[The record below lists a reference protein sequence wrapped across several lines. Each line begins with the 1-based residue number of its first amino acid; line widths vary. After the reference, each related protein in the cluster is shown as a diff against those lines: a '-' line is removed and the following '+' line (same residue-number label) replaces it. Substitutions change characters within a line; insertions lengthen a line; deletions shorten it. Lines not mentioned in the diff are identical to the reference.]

1 MSIYNSTTLPNI
13 SYANT
18 FGDWVVATN
27 NLITDHDQF
36 AANNY
41 QKNTGTLY
49 LNDPTLGLQVNS
61 ASIFAGNVQ
70 VVGAGSSAY
79 IQNNLRV
86 DTQVYFTNT
95 SLGLTNSGQANIG
108 GLLLALGSGT
118 GLAVSNNATI
128 GGTVSIGSTASI
140 GSSATIGGSATVGGT
155 ITVTGQSNLNGN
167 TVVSNTM
174 SVSGNTNLGNYL
186 NVTKDISAVNGA
198 LSGNMGVGGTLSVGG
213 SATFNTIQTTGQ
225 LAVGGNFVLN
235 GTTVYNSNSFT
246 INAQSSVGLNS
257 TFNVNRGSSGANA
270 SILWNES
277 AQQWQILDVNNST
290 YYRILSN
297 ENIVDGF
304 TSTSGTN
311 LASARTANVT
321 YSLVTQAPNT
331 FNGTTGT
338 ALPSAGVINFGSN
351 NGVIISGTGNNL
363 YINTNQDVRSTATP
377 TFAAMTL
384 TTGLPITSGGTGATS
399 QGQALTNILPTG
411 TTAGYVLTTGGPGN
425 FYWAAGGSG
434 GGGGATPGTTISST
448 YTEYTA
454 NGSANTYTTPVY
466 VPGADQLKVYLDGVR
481 QHPGQYTEV
490 SGNTGGSGIVSFTSV
505 IPSGVTILTEVDGY
519 IINPYY
525 ANNISYTVNSFISSS
540 ANTIQSAIDGLSTIV
555 QNFDSNFSTN
565 TYTTSSTTQV
575 AVDTFS
581 TSTYRSAKYQVQMT
595 SGSNYHVIE
604 LSVVHDGT
612 TAYLSQYGEIVT
624 NNNLGSFDASI
635 SGGVLSLLFTPNYSV
650 TVVKFI
656 RSNITI

>member
-61 ASIFAGNVQ
+61 AAIFAGNVQ

-118 GLAVSNNATI
+118 GLAVSNNAT
-128 GGTVSIGSTASI
+128 
-140 GSSATIGGSATVGGT
+140 VGGT

-174 SVSGNTNLGNYL
+174 YVSGNTNLSNYL
-186 NVTKDISAVNGA
+186 NVTKDILASNAS
-198 LSGNMGVGGTLSVGG
+198 LSGTLSVTGP
-213 SATFNTIQTTGQ
+213 ATFNSLQTTGQ

-235 GTTVYNSNSFT
+235 GTTVYNSNTFT
-246 INAQSSVGLNS
+246 INAQSGVGLNS

-277 AQQWQILDVNNST
+277 SQQWQILDVNNST

-304 TSTSGTN
+304 NSTSGTS

-384 TTGLPITSGGTGATS
+384 TTGLPISSGGTGATS

-411 TTAGYVLTTGGPGN
+411 TTPGYVLTTGGPGN
-425 FYWAAGGSG
+425 FYWSAGGS

-448 YTEYTA
+448 YLGYVA

-505 IPSGVTILTEVDGY
+505 VPSGVTILAEVDGY

-565 TYTTSSTTQV
+565 TYTTSSTSQV

-612 TAYLSQYGEIVT
+612 TAYLSQYGEVVT